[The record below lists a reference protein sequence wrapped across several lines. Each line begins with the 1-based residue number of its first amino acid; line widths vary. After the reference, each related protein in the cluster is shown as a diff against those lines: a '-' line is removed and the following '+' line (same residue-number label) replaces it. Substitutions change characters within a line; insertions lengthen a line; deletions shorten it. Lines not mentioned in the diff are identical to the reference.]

1 MFELMDF
8 FTANLVI
15 PAGGFLIAVYGGWIF
30 SKDSLREEL
39 GLAEGFWFDALC
51 FVVRFVAPVAIALV
65 FVFAL

>member
-30 SKDSLREEL
+30 
-39 GLAEGFWFDALC
+39 
-51 FVVRFVAPVAIALV
+51 
-65 FVFAL
+65 